1 MRTLNQ
7 VNLKAQ
13 LLSVRIFTFCF
24 SLFFTDLKGLNTAI
38 IFYINDTIILFFKY
52 FFFVKISTFLTLIL
66 YKWVFVIQEK
76 EQLFLPHQEF
86 QKRKKISRRN
96 FKNKH
101 PYSPLISN
109 VAPWRKCPGSCICNC
124 STGKQTNKQTT
135 KQKPCTVMTLPQD

>member
-38 IFYINDTIILFFKY
+38 IFYINDTIILLFKI
-52 FFFVKISTFLTLIL
+52 FFFCVKISTFLTLIL

-76 EQLFLPHQEF
+76 EQLFLSHREF
-86 QKRKKISRRN
+86 QKKKA
-96 FKNKH
+96 F
-101 PYSPLISN
+101 
-109 VAPWRKCPGSCICNC
+109 
-124 STGKQTNKQTT
+124 
-135 KQKPCTVMTLPQD
+135 